1 MKKIVRAGLFFA
13 LLVVFL
19 FPRTAVFAQ
28 VVHADIKLHLEKIPM
43 DHRHKLADLQ
53 EKLTAYVNDY
63 EWTDDEDLGNLY
75 LNIQIFLQDI
85 SSNFEDRY
93 AGQFLISNN
102 SDLQFFDK
110 HWRFNYS
117 PGDAFYHQE
126 NAFNPLTSL
135 IDFYI
140 NLILG
145 GEYDKID
152 KLAGT
157 KYYIISQDIAHQG
170 RFGRFPEG
178 WERRQDLVDKILGE
192 NHKIF
197 RLGVDAYYLGISYQD
212 ENPKLMLKQC
222 AKGIHLIAQALQK
235 DPQDQIAR
243 QFVKSHSQEIIDMFK
258 KSGNEEVFKTL
269 MQLDPEHKALYSKY
283 IQE

>member
-1 MKKIVRAGLFFA
+1 MKKIVRAGFFFA

-135 IDFYI
+135 IDFYV

>member
-1 MKKIVRAGLFFA
+1 MKKSVQSVLFF
-13 LLVVFL
+13 LLFLGFLVPRSVVFG
-19 FPRTAVFAQ
+19 Q
-28 VVHADIKLHLEKIPM
+28 VVHADVKLHLEKIPM

-53 EKLTAYVNDY
+53 EKLVAYINDY
-63 EWTDDEDLGNLY
+63 EWTDDEDLGDLY

-110 HWRFNYS
+110 HWRFNYT

-135 IDFYI
+135 IDFYV
-140 NLILG
+140 NLVLG

-157 KYYIISQDIAHQG
+157 KYYIIAQDIAHQG

-197 RLGVDAYYLGISYQD
+197 RLGVDAYFLGLSYQD

-222 AKGIHLIAQALQK
+222 AKGIQLIAQALDK

-243 QFVKSHSQEIIDMFK
+243 QFIKSHSQEVVDMFK
-258 KSGNEEVFKTL
+258 KSGNQEVFKTL
-269 MQLDPEHKALYSKY
+269 MRLDPEHKAVYSKY
-283 IQE
+283 VQE